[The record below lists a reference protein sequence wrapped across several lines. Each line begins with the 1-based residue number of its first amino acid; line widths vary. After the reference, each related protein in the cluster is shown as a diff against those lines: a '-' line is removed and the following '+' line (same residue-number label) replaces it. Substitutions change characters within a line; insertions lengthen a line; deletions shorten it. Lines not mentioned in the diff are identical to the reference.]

1 MPPKRTRELALNTE
15 PRESPSEA
23 QGLDALLQTVYHD
36 LRVAHAQFSNE
47 QARNRVLEIEL
58 AQIREQMRQFQA
70 DRASKE
76 AENARLQIEVARL
89 QSQLV
94 TPSPLTRTSQP
105 QDSNTYV
112 FKLEKAAKSSGG
124 DKFVCVTQ
132 PEFNI
137 YFPQTISRQDR
148 ARPSQLLHLRVD
160 LPADPAPTSPSF
172 RHLENSLNEKK
183 LNIRNGMKE
192 ELVSGDDDEPIV
204 LSFIAGGAAS
214 RSLKSS
220 A

>member
-1 MPPKRTRELALNTE
+1 MPPKRTRELALNSE

-23 QGLDALLQTVYHD
+23 QGLDALLQTVYND
-36 LRVAHAQFSNE
+36 LRVAHAQFLNE
-47 QARNRVLEIEL
+47 QARNRVLEVEL
-58 AQIREQMRQFQA
+58 AQIGEQMIHFQA

-76 AENARLQIEVARL
+76 AENARLQIEIARL

-94 TPSPLTRTSQP
+94 TSPLARTSQP
-105 QDSNTYV
+105 QDSSTYV

-124 DKFVCVTQ
+124 DKFVCVAQ

-172 RHLENSLNEKK
+172 RHPENSLNEKK
-183 LNIRNGMKE
+183 LNTRNGMKE

-204 LSFIAGGAAS
+204 LSFTAGGTAS